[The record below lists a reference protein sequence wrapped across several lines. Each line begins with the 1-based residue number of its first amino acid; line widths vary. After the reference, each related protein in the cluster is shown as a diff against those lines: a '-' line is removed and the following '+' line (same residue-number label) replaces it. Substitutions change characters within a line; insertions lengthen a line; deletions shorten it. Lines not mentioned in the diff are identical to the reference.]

1 MLTSKEACVLFF
13 VVSLLLFLF
22 LSENELG
29 ETGQEISN
37 PKQKRSDMKGPEEW
51 QEEGKKG

>member
-1 MLTSKEACVLFF
+1 MFFFF

-37 PKQKRSDMKGPEEW
+37 PKQKHSDMKGPEEW